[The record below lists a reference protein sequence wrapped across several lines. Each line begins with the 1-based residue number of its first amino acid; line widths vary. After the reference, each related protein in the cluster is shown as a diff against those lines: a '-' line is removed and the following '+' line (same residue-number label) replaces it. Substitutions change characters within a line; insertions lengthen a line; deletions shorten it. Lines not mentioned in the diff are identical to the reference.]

1 MEIPKSFLGYKRENG
16 RAGTRNHVIILP
28 VDDISNACAEA
39 VANNIK
45 GTMALPH
52 SYGRLQFGADLDLHF
67 RTMIGTGS
75 NPNVAAVIVIG
86 IEPKWTKKIVDGIAK
101 TGKPV
106 EGFHI
111 ERTGDIGTVM
121 KASKKAQEF
130 VMWASEKQREECPMS
145 DLWISVKCGES
156 DTTSGLAANPTV
168 GNLMDKLEPM
178 GVHLCFGETSEL
190 TGAETV
196 CAKRGATPE
205 ASEKFMKTWNSYND
219 FILKE
224 ATDDLSESQPTAGNI
239 AGGLTTIEEKAFG
252 NFQKIGSCKF
262 IDVLEPAE
270 EPTKGKGLYF
280 MDTSSAAAE
289 CVTLQAAAG
298 FNIHLFPTGQG
309 NIVGN
314 PIEPV
319 VKLTANPLTV
329 KGMGEHIDCD
339 VSKILSREM
348 TMSEAGDEL
357 IKSMIRV
364 ANGRLTC
371 AEALGHKE
379 FVMTKAL
386 QKCLKTHLFKLML
399 FKKYLVIVPGII
411 LAFVLYTLSQGFNNI
426 IGIELLGYTKSPIST
441 AMIAILIG
449 IILGNIFLE
458 TKGFLIGIDFTQKYI
473 LKIGIICLGIQLKP
487 FEFLKFGTIAIPLII
502 VCIISVLIVVKLL
515 IKRLKISTR
524 MAYLISIGST
534 VCGTT
539 AIMATAPII
548 EQTKVRSR
556 MQ

>member
-45 GTMALPH
+45 GTIALPH
-52 SYGRLQFGADLDLHF
+52 SYGRLQFGADLELHF
-67 RTMIGTGS
+67 RTMIGTAK
-75 NPNVAAVIVIG
+75 NPNVAAAIIIG
-86 IEPKWTKKIVDGIAK
+86 IEPKWTKRIVDEVAK

-106 EGFHI
+106 EGFSI
-111 ERTGDIGTVM
+111 EGAGDIETIM

-130 VMWASEKQREECPMS
+130 SMWASEKQREECPIS

-156 DTTSGLAANPTV
+156 DTTSGLASNPTV
-168 GNLMDKLEPM
+168 GNLMDKLEPL

-196 CAKRGATPE
+196 CEKRGKTPE
-205 ASEKFMKTWNSYND
+205 AQEKFKKTWNEYNS

-252 NFQKIGSCKF
+252 NFQKIGSRQF
-262 IDVLEPAE
+262 VDVLTPAE
-270 EPTKGKGLYF
+270 EPQKGPGLYF

-289 CVTLQAAAG
+289 CVTLQAAGG

-309 NIVGN
+309 NIIGN

-319 VKLTANPLTV
+319 VKLTANPLTAV
-329 KGMGEHIDCD
+329 KMSEHIDCD

-348 TMSEAGDEL
+348 NLDQAGDEL
-357 IKSMIRV
+357 IKATIRA

-371 AEALGHKE
+371 AEALGHRE
-379 FVMTKAL
+379 FVMTK
-386 QKCLKTHLFKLML
+386 
-399 FKKYLVIVPGII
+399 
-411 LAFVLYTLSQGFNNI
+411 LY
-426 IGIELLGYTKSPIST
+426 
-441 AMIAILIG
+441 
-449 IILGNIFLE
+449 
-458 TKGFLIGIDFTQKYI
+458 
-473 LKIGIICLGIQLKP
+473 
-487 FEFLKFGTIAIPLII
+487 
-502 VCIISVLIVVKLL
+502 
-515 IKRLKISTR
+515 
-524 MAYLISIGST
+524 
-534 VCGTT
+534 
-539 AIMATAPII
+539 
-548 EQTKVRSR
+548 RSA
-556 MQ
+556 